1 MVVCAR
7 AALKNFKKVNAQGLV
22 LSELQ
27 WAVETFCFSGGR
39 VGREFSAIP
48 NLATAKKY
56 NPDFRILLAG
66 DYFNLATPF
75 CERCSCG
82 RIRPFTD

>member
-7 AALKNFKKVNAQGLV
+7 AALKKFEKVNAQGLV

-27 WAVETFCFSGGR
+27 WAVETFCFSGGH

-48 NLATAKKY
+48 DLATALKY
-56 NPDFRILLAG
+56 NPDLRILLAG
-66 DYFNLATPF
+66 AFIPKHAAGYGD
-75 CERCSCG
+75 S
-82 RIRPFTD
+82 RIDAE